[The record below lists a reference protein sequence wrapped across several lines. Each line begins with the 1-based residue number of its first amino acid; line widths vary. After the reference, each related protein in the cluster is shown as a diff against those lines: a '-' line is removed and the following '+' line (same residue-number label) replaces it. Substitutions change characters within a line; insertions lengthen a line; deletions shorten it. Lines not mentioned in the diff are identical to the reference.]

1 MKNIYYIR
9 QMITAVFAFIFLL
22 WAFFQNE
29 LFARIIISPFLICS
43 FAIFFERL
51 FYLLNKEKLSNIFK
65 YFFRL
70 TFFIYAIGFLIYTVY
85 YAIVNKTYSLLIV
98 VAIFTI
104 AIIPF
109 MRLAFP
115 KKKKNK

>member
-1 MKNIYYIR
+1 MKKIYYIR
-9 QMITAVFAFIFLL
+9 QMITAIFAFIFLL
-22 WAFFQNE
+22 WAFFQNK

-51 FYLLNKEKLSNIFK
+51 FFLLNKEKLSNIFK
-65 YFFRL
+65 YLFRL

-85 YAIVNKTYSLLIV
+85 YAIVNKTYSLLII

-104 AIIPF
+104 GIIPF
-109 MRLAFP
+109 IKAAFP
-115 KKKKNK
+115 HKKKK